1 MFLCTILFNPPTNA
15 SRTDDSCL
23 RLVLSMLT
31 PSIKTQ
37 IEDYYRDKLIY
48 PPTFAPYLGG
58 NVLEFKYFE
67 SHIDVVVTV
76 IPYVGPHIAVGKD
89 KIKFQIDNTGQI
101 SVKSYEHITDY
112 KLPPNWTYIKK

>member
-1 MFLCTILFNPPTNA
+1 MNYTAISIRKTNKVNSFLPYVN
-15 SRTDDSCL
+15 
-23 RLVLSMLT
+23 
-31 PSIKTQ
+31 
-37 IEDYYRDKLIY
+37 RDKLIY

-58 NVLEFKYFE
+58 NVLDFKYFE

-101 SVKSYEHITDY
+101 SFKSFEHITDY